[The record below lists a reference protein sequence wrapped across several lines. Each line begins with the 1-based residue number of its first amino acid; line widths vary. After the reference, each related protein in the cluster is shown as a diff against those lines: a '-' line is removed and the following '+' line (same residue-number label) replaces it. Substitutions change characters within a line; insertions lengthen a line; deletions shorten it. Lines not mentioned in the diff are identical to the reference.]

1 MTLLRPNC
9 AAGRF
14 FHHRPDDDMTRV
26 DPAIIANCATW
37 AAEMAQ
43 ALAPWT
49 RQQLA
54 PARAADPQTQAAIA
68 TYWKDL
74 FGGW

>member
-1 MTLLRPNC
+1 
-9 AAGRF
+9 
-14 FHHRPDDDMTRV
+14 MTRV

-37 AAEMAQ
+37 AAEIAG

-49 RQQLA
+49 RQQLVPVVA
-54 PARAADPQTQAAIA
+54 PQTQAAIA
-68 TYWKDL
+68 TYWTDL